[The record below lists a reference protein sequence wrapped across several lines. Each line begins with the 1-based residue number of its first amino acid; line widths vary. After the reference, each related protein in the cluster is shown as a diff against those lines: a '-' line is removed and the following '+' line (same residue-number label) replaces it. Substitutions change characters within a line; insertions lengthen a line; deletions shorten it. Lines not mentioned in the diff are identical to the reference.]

1 MGQSQNA
8 NAGCLS
14 PGLYELLEDSVV
26 AKEIVGLPNGSAAV
40 DTVDPADTPHVLT
53 RYLSD
58 RILFHLESMPAAS
71 RVEEANR
78 ILAALQDGT
87 QDSARISE
95 GPRQLV
101 AIAPPPHAVARK
113 PATPLSDAALLTNT
127 PHEPQVGREIAKE
140 LESADRVD
148 LLIAFVKW
156 SGLHVMDKELQSLKD
171 RGIPF
176 RVLTTVYMG
185 ASDAK
190 AINALARKY
199 GAEIRVSYETRNT
212 RLHAKAWMFHRD
224 SGFSTAYVGS
234 SNLSHSAMLDGVEW
248 NVRLSSIAT
257 PALLQKFEAT
267 FDSYWASDSFEPYD
281 PASDQERLEAALA
294 ECGGRTAKDV
304 SIANVDVRPY
314 PYQAQMLQELEAER
328 IIHNR
333 HRNLIVA
340 ATGTGKTIVAAL
352 DFRRLQ
358 EASTDELSLLFVA
371 HRREILEQAQKTYAT
386 VLRNGAFGEL
396 MVDGQRPVRGKH
408 VFASIQSLTPRNLD
422 NYSPDAFDIVVID
435 EFHHADAPTYQ
446 RIIGHFRPTELL
458 GLTATPERG
467 DGVDVAQKFFDGR
480 IASELRLWDAL
491 DQQLL
496 TPFHYFGVSDGVD
509 LTSLQFRRGRYED
522 KELDAVYTGNDARTA
537 KVLQALNDKVLDPHR
552 MKAIGFCVSVKHA
565 QYMARKFTDDGL
577 PSSALSGES
586 SSDERRAALQALQR
600 GELRAVF
607 AVDLFNEGLDIP
619 QVDTILMLRPTQSS
633 TLFLQQLGRGLRL
646 APGKPV
652 LTVLDFIGF
661 QHRDFR
667 FDLKY
672 RAVTGS
678 SRTRLAKDLEDGFPF
693 LPSGTQIVFDTVAQS
708 VVLDNV
714 KRQLRLTTRQ
724 VVEEIKDLASQQP
737 SPESYTLR
745 QYLSDSMSEAS
756 DIYRRSKYNN
766 RPTTW
771 NTLRRAG
778 GLIPDVV
785 WPSADREI
793 ELLSLLQRAKAFL
806 NVDDPARLYAYE
818 SLLQTDAPPVSSLS
832 LKEQRMA
839 RMLYYSLWP
848 LGPKSG
854 GPEDLESGLQLLR
867 SHTILRNELSQLVD
881 VTADGAR
888 NLPQPLGHDYF
899 DIPLQ
904 THAHYS
910 REELLAG
917 LGMGEEGQ
925 RTPGTVREGVSWI
938 PSSRCEALLVTLHK
952 SEKDFSPNTMYK
964 DYAISETLFHWESQN
979 QTTPLSSAGQR
990 YQYHAAQD
998 SHIML
1003 FVRESATQET
1013 GTSPYI
1019 FLGPVDY
1026 VSHQGSRPMSIVWRL
1041 RRPMPTTVFTSAST
1055 VAPAG
1060 ALSRDLGDIA

>member
-1 MGQSQNA
+1 MGPLHFT
-8 NAGCLS
+8 AGDRLAT
-14 PGLYELLEDSVV
+14 GLYEHLEDSELSRRLADLDVEE
-26 AKEIVGLPNGSAAV
+26 ATLGDV
-40 DTVDPADTPHVLT
+40 DDADSPHVLS
-53 RYLSD
+53 RYLSR
-58 RILFHLESMPAAS
+58 RIHAHLESLPAGA
-71 RVEEANR
+71 RVDEANR
-78 ILAALQDGT
+78 LLAHLDQAPNEPL
-87 QDSARISE
+87 RIAP
-95 GPRQLV
+95 GPRQLL
-101 AIAPPPHAVARK
+101 AVAPETGQPMRR
-113 PATPLSDAALLTNT
+113 PTTPLSDAALLTNT

-156 SGLHVMDKELQSLKD
+156 SGLHVMDKELQALKD
-171 RGIPF
+171 RGVPF

-199 GAEIRVSYETRNT
+199 GAEVRVSYETRNT
-212 RLHAKAWMFHRD
+212 RLHAKAWMFHRKT
-224 SGFSTAYVGS
+224 GFSTAYVGS
-234 SNLSHSAMLDGVEW
+234 SNLSHAAMLDGLEW
-248 NVRLSSIAT
+248 NVRLSSVAT

-267 FDSYWASDSFEPYD
+267 FESYWASDGFELYNP
-281 PASDQERLEAALA
+281 DQDGERLATALA
-294 ECGGRTAKDV
+294 VGGGRVSSDV
-304 SIANVDVRPY
+304 SIAHLDVQPY

-328 IIHNR
+328 VIHDR
-333 HRNLIVA
+333 HRNLVVA

-352 DFRRLQ
+352 DYRRLQ
-358 EASTDELSLLFVA
+358 AGTLDDLSLLFVA
-371 HRREILEQAQKTYAT
+371 HRREILEQARQTYAT
-386 VLRNGAFGEL
+386 VLRDGAFGEL
-396 MVDGQRPVRGKH
+396 VVDGYRPQRGKH
-408 VFASIQSLTPRNLD
+408 VFSSIQSLNANALD
-422 NYSPDAFDIVVID
+422 RFSLDSFDVVVID
-435 EFHHADAPTYQ
+435 EFHHADAPTYR
-446 RIIGHFRPTELL
+446 RIIEHFRPQELL

-467 DGVDVAQKFFDGR
+467 DGVNVAERFFDGR

-509 LTSLQFRRGRYED
+509 LSSLQFRRGRYED
-522 KELDAVYTGNDARTA
+522 RELDAVYTGNDARTA

-552 MKAIGFCVSVKHA
+552 MKAIGFCVSVEHA
-565 QYMARKFTDDGL
+565 KYMARKFNEAGL
-577 PSSALSGES
+577 PSAALSGES
-586 SSDERRAALQALQR
+586 SSEDRRTALKALQR

-646 APGKPV
+646 APDKPV

-661 QHRDFR
+661 QHREFR
-667 FDLKY
+667 FDMKY

-708 VVLDNV
+708 VVLNNV

-724 VVEEIKDLASQQP
+724 VVEEIKDLAAQHP

-745 QYLSDSMSEAS
+745 QYLTDSLSEAS
-756 DIYRRSKYNN
+756 DIYRRSKFEG

-778 GLIPDVV
+778 GLVPDVL
-785 WPSADREI
+785 WPAQDREVEVI
-793 ELLSLLQRAKAFL
+793 ALLQRAKAFL
-806 NVDDPARLYAYE
+806 NVDDPARLRSYAA
-818 SLLQTDAPPVSSLS
+818 LLQPDAPPVSSMPLR
-832 LKEQRMA
+832 EQRMA
-839 RMLYYSLWP
+839 RMLYYSFWP
-848 LGPKSG
+848 QGVKSG
-854 GPEDLESGLQLLR
+854 GPADLDSGLQLLR
-867 SHTILRNELSQLVD
+867 SHAILRDELAQLID
-881 VTADGAR
+881 VTADDAR
-888 NLPQPLGHDYF
+888 NLPQPLGQDYT

-904 THAHYS
+904 THAHYT

-917 LGMGEEGQ
+917 LGMGEAGQ

-938 PSSRCEALLVTLHK
+938 SSSNCEALLVTLHK

-979 QTTPLSSAGQR
+979 QTTPESSAGQR
-990 YQYHAAQD
+990 YQHHAAQGA
-998 SHIML
+998 HIML
-1003 FVRESATQET
+1003 FVRESPTQEA
-1013 GTSPYI
+1013 GTSPYV

-1026 VSHQGSRPMSIVWRL
+1026 VSHEGSKPMSILWRL
-1041 RRPMPTTVFTSAST
+1041 RRPMPSTVFSAAST
-1055 VAPAG
+1055 VAP
-1060 ALSRDLGDIA
+1060 LS

>member
-8 NAGCLS
+8 NVDRLS
-14 PGLYELLEDSVV
+14 PGLYELLEDSVL
-26 AKEIVGLPNGSAAV
+26 AMELTELPEGTAAL
-40 DTVDPADTPHVLT
+40 DTVDPADTPHVLA
-53 RYLSD
+53 RYLND
-58 RILFHLESMPAAS
+58 HILFHLEAVPAAN
-71 RVEEANR
+71 RVDEANR
-78 ILAALQDGT
+78 ILAAVNDGMRNP
-87 QDSARISE
+87 ACISE

-101 AIAPPPHAVARK
+101 AIAPRVGAAARK

-199 GAEIRVSYETRNT
+199 GAEVRVSYETRNT
-212 RLHAKAWMFHRD
+212 RLHAKAWMFHRKT
-224 SGFSTAYVGS
+224 GFSTAYVGS
-234 SNLSHSAMLDGVEW
+234 SNLSHAAMLDGLEW
-248 NVRLSSIAT
+248 NVRLSSVAT
-257 PALLQKFEAT
+257 PALLHKFEAT
-267 FDSYWASDSFEPYD
+267 FESYWASESFESYNPD
-281 PASDQERLEAALA
+281 DDGERLARALA
-294 ECGGRTAKDV
+294 EGGGRVSSEV
-304 SIANVDVRPY
+304 SIAHLDVQPY

-328 IIHNR
+328 VIHDR
-333 HRNLIVA
+333 HRNLVVA
-340 ATGTGKTIVAAL
+340 ATGTGKTILAAL
-352 DFRRLQ
+352 DYRRLQ
-358 EASTDELSLLFVA
+358 AGTPGELSLLFVA
-371 HRREILEQAQKTYAT
+371 HRREILEQARQTYAT
-386 VLRNGAFGEL
+386 VLRDGAFGEL
-396 MVDGQRPVRGKH
+396 MVDGYQPVRGKH
-408 VFASIQSLTPRNLD
+408 VFASIQSLNAKSLD
-422 NYSPDAFDIVVID
+422 RFAPESFDVVVID
-435 EFHHADAPTYQ
+435 EFHHADAPTY
-446 RIIGHFRPTELL
+446 RKIIEHFQPQELL

-467 DGVDVAQKFFDGR
+467 DGVNVAEKFFGGR

-509 LTSLQFRRGRYED
+509 LSSLQFRRGRYED

-565 QYMARKFTDDGL
+565 EYMARKFTAAGL
-577 PSSALSGES
+577 PSAALSGES
-586 SSDERRAALQALQR
+586 SSDERRTALKSLQL

-646 APGKPV
+646 APDKPV

-661 QHRDFR
+661 QHREFR

-678 SRTRLAKDLEDGFPF
+678 SRTRLAKDLEEGFSF
-693 LPSGTQIVFDTVAQS
+693 LPSGTQVVFDTVAQS

-724 VVEEIKDLASQQP
+724 VVDEIRDLAAQQP

-745 QYLSDSMSEAS
+745 QYLTDSLSEAS
-756 DIYRRSKYNN
+756 DIYRRNKFDG

-778 GLIPDVV
+778 GLVPDVL
-785 WPSADREI
+785 WPAEDQET
-793 ELLSLLQRAKAFL
+793 EVLVLLQRAKAFL
-806 NVDDPARLYAYE
+806 NVDDPARLRCYE
-818 SLLQTDAPPVSSLS
+818 DLLRPDAPPVLS
-832 LKEQRMA
+832 LPLREQRIA
-839 RMLYYSLWP
+839 RMLYYSFWP
-848 LGPKSG
+848 QGRKSG
-854 GPEDLESGLQLLR
+854 GPGELESGLQLLR
-867 SHTILRNELSQLVD
+867 SHAILRNELTQLID

-888 NLPQPLGHDYF
+888 NLPRSLGQDYA

-904 THAHYS
+904 THAHYT

-964 DYAISETLFHWESQN
+964 DYAVSETLFHWESQN
-979 QTTPLSSAGQR
+979 QTTPESAAGQR
-990 YQYHAAQD
+990 YQHHTVQN

-1003 FVRESATQET
+1003 FVRESPTQEA
-1013 GTSPYI
+1013 GTSPYV

-1026 VSHQGSRPMSIVWRL
+1026 VSHEGSKPMSIIWKL
-1041 RRPMPTTVFTSAST
+1041 RRPMPSPVFSAAST
-1055 VAPAG
+1055 VAP
-1060 ALSRDLGDIA
+1060 LS

>member
-1 MGQSQNA
+1 MGQSHNA
-8 NAGCLS
+8 NAVRLF
-14 PGLYELLEDSVV
+14 PGLYELLEDS
-26 AKEIVGLPNGSAAV
+26 ALETDLTELPEGSAAL
-40 DTVDPADTPHVLT
+40 DTVDPADSPHVLA
-53 RYLSD
+53 RYLRD
-58 RILFHLESMPAAS
+58 RILLHLESTPAAT
-71 RVEEANR
+71 RVHEANR
-78 ILAALQDGT
+78 ILAALNDEMQDP
-87 QDSARISE
+87 ARISE
-95 GPRQLV
+95 GPRQLMS
-101 AIAPPPHAVARK
+101 IAPTTGAAARK

-190 AINALARKY
+190 AINALTRKY
-199 GAEIRVSYETRNT
+199 GADVRVSYETRNT
-212 RLHAKAWMFHRD
+212 RLHAKAWMFHRKT
-224 SGFSTAYVGS
+224 GFSTAYVGS
-234 SNLSHSAMLDGVEW
+234 SNLSHAAMLDGLEW
-248 NVRLSSIAT
+248 NVRLSSVAT

-267 FDSYWASDSFEPYD
+267 FQSYWASESFEPYNPD
-281 PASDQERLEAALA
+281 DDGERLARALA
-294 ECGGRTAKDV
+294 EGGGRASSDV
-304 SIANVDVRPY
+304 SVAHLDVQPY

-328 IIHNR
+328 VIHDR
-333 HRNLIVA
+333 HRNLVVA

-352 DFRRLQ
+352 DYRRLQ
-358 EASTDELSLLFVA
+358 AGTLGELSLLFVA
-371 HRREILEQAQKTYAT
+371 HRREILEQARQIYAT
-386 VLRNGAFGEL
+386 VLRDGAFGEL
-396 MVDGQRPVRGKH
+396 MVDGYQPIRGKH
-408 VFASIQSLTPRNLD
+408 VFASIQSLNAKNLD
-422 NYSPDAFDIVVID
+422 RFSAESFEVVVID
-435 EFHHADAPTYQ
+435 EFHHADAPTY
-446 RIIGHFRPTELL
+446 RKIIEHFRPQELL

-467 DGVDVAQKFFDGR
+467 DGVNVAEKFFEGR

-509 LTSLQFRRGRYED
+509 LSALQFRRGRYED
-522 KELDAVYTGNDARTA
+522 KDLDAVYTGNDARTA
-537 KVLQALNDKVLDPHR
+537 KVLQALNDKVLDPHS

-565 QYMARKFTDDGL
+565 EYMARKFTEADL
-577 PSSALSGES
+577 PSAALSGVS
-586 SSDERRAALQALQR
+586 STDERRTALKALQR
-600 GELRAVF
+600 GELRVVF

-633 TLFLQQLGRGLRL
+633 ALFLQQLGRGLRL
-646 APGKPV
+646 APDKPV

-661 QHRDFR
+661 QHREFR

-693 LPSGTQIVFDTVAQS
+693 LPSGTQIVFDSVAQS
-708 VVLDNV
+708 VVLNNV

-724 VVEEIKDLASQQP
+724 VVDEIMDLASQQP

-745 QYLSDSMSEAS
+745 QYLTDSLSEAS
-756 DIYRRSKYNN
+756 DIYRRSKFGG

-771 NTLRRAG
+771 STLRRAG
-778 GLIPDVV
+778 GLVPDVL
-785 WPSADREI
+785 WPAEDQEM
-793 ELLSLLQRAKAFL
+793 EVLVLLQRAKAFL
-806 NVDDPARLYAYE
+806 NVDDPTRLHCYE
-818 SLLQTDAPPVSSLS
+818 DLLRPDAPLVSSLP
-832 LKEQRMA
+832 LRERRIA
-839 RMLYYSLWP
+839 RMLYYSFWP
-848 LGPKSG
+848 QGPKSG
-854 GPEDLESGLQLLR
+854 GPVDLESGLQLLR
-867 SHTILRNELSQLVD
+867 SHAILRNELTQLID
-881 VTADGAR
+881 VTADSAR
-888 NLPQPLGHDYF
+888 NLPRSLGQSYA

-904 THAHYS
+904 THAHYT

-964 DYAISETLFHWESQN
+964 DYAISEALFHWESQN
-979 QTTPLSSAGQR
+979 QTTPESAAGQR
-990 YQYHAAQD
+990 YQHHTAQD

-1003 FVRESATQET
+1003 FVRESPTQEA
-1013 GTSPYI
+1013 GTSPYV

-1026 VSHQGSRPMSIVWRL
+1026 VSHEGSKPMSIIWKL
-1041 RRPMPTTVFTSAST
+1041 RRPMPSPVFSDAST
-1055 VAPAG
+1055 VAP
-1060 ALSRDLGDIA
+1060 LS

>member
-1 MGQSQNA
+1 MGYPHS
-8 NAGCLS
+8 LRTEDLPS
-14 PGLYELLEDSVV
+14 GLYEHLEDSELSRQLASLQPGKAALDNVDDADSSHV
-26 AKEIVGLPNGSAAV
+26 LGRYLAQRLQRHFQSIPAAV
-40 DTVDPADTPHVLT
+40 RVD
-53 RYLSD
+53 
-58 RILFHLESMPAAS
+58 
-71 RVEEANR
+71 EANR
-78 ILAALQDGT
+78 ILALLDQESDGEL
-87 QDSARISE
+87 RIAP
-95 GPRQLV
+95 GPRQLLSV
-101 AIAPPPHAVARK
+101 LPEPKKSPRR

-156 SGLHVMDKELQSLKD
+156 SGLHVMDKELQDLKD
-171 RGIPF
+171 RRVPF

-199 GAEIRVSYETRNT
+199 GAEVRVSYETRNT
-212 RLHAKAWMFHRD
+212 RLHAKAWMFHRKT
-224 SGFSTAYVGS
+224 GFSTAYVGS
-234 SNLSHSAMLDGVEW
+234 SNLSHAALLDGLEW
-248 NVRLSSIAT
+248 NVRLSSVAT

-267 FDSYWASDSFEPYD
+267 FESYWASEGFEPYNPD
-281 PASDQERLEAALA
+281 NDGERLSTALA
-294 ECGGRTAKDV
+294 EGGGRVSSDV
-304 SIANVDVRPY
+304 SIAHLDVQPY
-314 PYQAQMLQELEAER
+314 PYQAQILQELEAER
-328 IIHNR
+328 VVHDR
-333 HRNLIVA
+333 HRNLVVA

-352 DFRRLQ
+352 DYRRLQ
-358 EASTDELSLLFVA
+358 AGTVDELSLLFVA
-371 HRREILEQAQKTYAT
+371 HRREILDQARQTYAT
-386 VLRNGAFGEL
+386 VLHDGAFGEL
-396 MVDGQRPVRGKH
+396 MVDGYQPMRGKH
-408 VFASIQSLTPRNLD
+408 VFASIQSLSAKNLD
-422 NYSPDAFDIVVID
+422 RFAPEAFDVVVID
-435 EFHHADAPTYQ
+435 EFHHADAPTY
-446 RIIGHFRPTELL
+446 RKIIDHFCPQELL

-467 DGVDVAQKFFDGR
+467 DGVNVAERFFDGR

-491 DQQLL
+491 HQQLL

-509 LTSLQFRRGRYED
+509 LSALQFRRGRYED
-522 KELDAVYTGNDARTA
+522 KELNAVYTGNDARTA

-565 QYMARKFTDDGL
+565 EYMARQFTEAGL
-577 PSSALSGES
+577 PSAALSGES
-586 SSDERRAALQALQR
+586 SSDERRTVLKALQR

-646 APGKPV
+646 APDKPV

-661 QHRDFR
+661 QHREFR

-693 LPSGTQIVFDTVAQS
+693 LPSGTQIVFDAVAQS
-708 VVLDNV
+708 VVLNNV

-724 VVEEIKDLASQQP
+724 VVEEIRDLAAQQP
-737 SPESYTLR
+737 SPESYTLH
-745 QYLSDSMSEAS
+745 QYLTDTLSEAS
-756 DIYRRSKYNN
+756 DIYRRSKFDG

-778 GLIPDVV
+778 GLVPDVL
-785 WPSADREI
+785 WPAENQ
-793 ELLSLLQRAKAFL
+793 EVEVLGLLQRAKAFL
-806 NVDDPARLYAYE
+806 NVDDPARLRSYE
-818 SLLQTDAPPVSSLS
+818 ILLRADAPPASSLP
-832 LKEQRMA
+832 LREQRMA
-839 RMLYYSLWP
+839 RMLYYSFWP
-848 LGPKSG
+848 QGPKSG
-854 GPEDLESGLQLLR
+854 GPADLENGLQLLR
-867 SHTILRNELSQLVD
+867 SYAIIRDELTQLID
-881 VTADGAR
+881 VTADNAR
-888 NLPQPLGHDYF
+888 NMPLPLGQGYA

-904 THAHYS
+904 THAHYT

-938 PSSRCEALLVTLHK
+938 PSSRCEALLVTLNK

-964 DYAISETLFHWESQN
+964 DYAISQTLFHWESQN
-979 QTTPLSSAGQR
+979 QTTPESSAGQR
-990 YQYHAAQD
+990 YQHHTTQD

-1003 FVRESATQET
+1003 FVRESPTQEA
-1013 GTSPYI
+1013 GTSPYV

-1026 VSHQGSRPMSIVWRL
+1026 VSHEGSKPMSIIWKL
-1041 RRPMPTTVFTSAST
+1041 HRPMPSTVFSAAST
-1055 VAPAG
+1055 VAP
-1060 ALSRDLGDIA
+1060 LS

>member
-1 MGQSQNA
+1 MPSTDNER
-8 NAGCLS
+8 LF
-14 PGLYELLEDSVV
+14 PGLYEHLEDERLTQQIATLAPGRV
-26 AKEIVGLPNGSAAV
+26 ALDDV
-40 DTVDPADTPHVLT
+40 DDADSPHVLS
-53 RYLSD
+53 RYLAH
-58 RILFHLESMPAAS
+58 RIHRHLQSVPARH
-71 RVEEANR
+71 RVDEANR
-78 ILAALQDGT
+78 ILELLDRGADEAFYI
-87 QDSARISE
+87 AP
-95 GPRQLV
+95 GPRQLM
-101 AIAPPPHAVARK
+101 AVTQEASTPLRR

-156 SGLHVMDKELQSLKD
+156 SGLHVMDKELQNLKD
-171 RGIPF
+171 RGVPF

-199 GAEIRVSYETRNT
+199 GAEVRVSYETRNT
-212 RLHAKAWMFHRD
+212 RLHAKAWMFHRRT
-224 SGFSTAYVGS
+224 GFSTAYVGS
-234 SNLSHSAMLDGVEW
+234 SNLSHAAMLDGLEW
-248 NVRLSSIAT
+248 NVRLSSVAT

-267 FDSYWASDSFEPYD
+267 FESYWASESFEPYNPD
-281 PASDQERLEAALA
+281 DDGERLARALA
-294 ECGGRTAKDV
+294 AGSGRVSSDV
-304 SIANVDVRPY
+304 SIAHLDVQPY

-328 IIHNR
+328 VIHDR
-333 HRNLIVA
+333 HRNLVVA

-352 DFRRLQ
+352 DYRRLQ
-358 EASTDELSLLFVA
+358 ADTLNELSLLFVA
-371 HRREILEQAQKTYAT
+371 HRREILEQARQTYAT
-386 VLRNGAFGEL
+386 VLRDGAFGEL
-396 MVDGQRPVRGKH
+396 MVDGHQPVRGRH
-408 VFASIQSLTPRNLD
+408 VFASIQSLNTKNLGRFA
-422 NYSPDAFDIVVID
+422 PDAFDVVVID
-435 EFHHADAPTYQ
+435 EFHHADAPTY
-446 RIIGHFRPTELL
+446 RKIIEHFRPQELL

-467 DGVDVAQKFFDGR
+467 DGVNVAERFFEDR

-509 LTSLQFRRGRYED
+509 LSSLQFRRGRYED

-537 KVLQALNDKVLDPHR
+537 KVLQALNDKVLDPHH

-565 QYMARKFTDDGL
+565 EYMARKFTTSGL
-577 PSSALSGES
+577 PSAALSGES
-586 SSDERRAALQALQR
+586 SSNERRTVLKALQR

-619 QVDTILMLRPTQSS
+619 QVDTILLLRPTQSS

-646 APGKPV
+646 APDKPV

-661 QHRDFR
+661 QHREFR
-667 FDLKY
+667 FDMKY

-678 SRTRLAKDLEDGFPF
+678 SRTRLAKDLEDGFSF

-708 VVLDNV
+708 VVLNNV

-724 VVEEIKDLASQQP
+724 VVDEIKDLAAQQP
-737 SPESYTLR
+737 VPESYTLR
-745 QYLSDSMSEAS
+745 QYLADSLSEAS
-756 DIYRRSKYNN
+756 DIYRRSKFDG

-778 GLIPDVV
+778 GLVPDVL
-785 WPSADREI
+785 WPPADQEV
-793 ELLSLLQRAKAFL
+793 EVLTLLQRAKAFL
-806 NVDDPARLYAYE
+806 NVDDPARLRSYE
-818 SLLQTDAPPVSSLS
+818 VLLQPDAPPVSSLP
-832 LKEQRMA
+832 LRKQRMA
-839 RMLYYSLWP
+839 RMLYYSFWP
-848 LGPKSG
+848 QGSKSG
-854 GPEDLESGLQLLR
+854 GPDNLESGLRLLR
-867 SHTILRNELSQLVD
+867 SHAILRNELAQLID
-881 VTADGAR
+881 VTADNAR
-888 NLPQPLGHDYF
+888 NLPRPLGNGYA

-904 THAHYS
+904 THAHYT

-979 QTTPLSSAGQR
+979 QTTPECAAGQR
-990 YQYHAAQD
+990 YQHHTAQD

-1003 FVRESATQET
+1003 FVRDSPTQEA
-1013 GTSPYI
+1013 GTSPYV

-1026 VSHQGSRPMSIVWRL
+1026 VSHEGSKPMSIIWKL
-1041 RRPMPTTVFTSAST
+1041 RRPMPSPVFSAAST
-1055 VAPAG
+1055 VAP
-1060 ALSRDLGDIA
+1060 LS

>member
-1 MGQSQNA
+1 MGQLQNA
-8 NAGCLS
+8 KSGQLS
-14 PGLYELLEDSVV
+14 PGLYELLEDSSL
-26 AKEIVGLPNGSAAV
+26 AMNLMDLPDGSAAL
-40 DTVDPADTPHVLT
+40 DTVDPADTPHVLA

-58 RILFHLESMPAAS
+58 RILFHLESIPAAT
-71 RVEEANR
+71 RVDEANR
-78 ILAALQDGT
+78 ILAALNDGM
-87 QDSARISE
+87 QEPARISE

-101 AIAPPPHAVARK
+101 AISSTAGAAVRK

-127 PHEPQVGREIAKE
+127 PHEPQVGREIATE

-212 RLHAKAWMFHRD
+212 RLHAKAWMFHRKT
-224 SGFSTAYVGS
+224 GFSTAYVGS
-234 SNLSHSAMLDGVEW
+234 SNLSHAAMLDGLEW

-257 PALLQKFEAT
+257 PGILQKFEAT
-267 FDSYWASDSFEPYD
+267 FESYWASEVFEPYD
-281 PASDQERLEAALA
+281 PDVDGKRLATALA
-294 ECGGRTAKDV
+294 EGGGRTSSDV
-304 SIANVDVRPY
+304 PIAHLDVQPY

-328 IIHNR
+328 VIHDR
-333 HRNLIVA
+333 HRNLVVA

-352 DFRRLQ
+352 DYRRLQ
-358 EASTDELSLLFVA
+358 AGTLDELSLLFVA
-371 HRREILEQAQKTYAT
+371 HRREILEQARQTYAT
-386 VLRNGAFGEL
+386 VLRDGAFGEL
-396 MVDGQRPVRGKH
+396 MVDGYQPVRGKH
-408 VFASIQSLTPRNLD
+408 VFASIQSLNAKNLD
-422 NYSPDAFDIVVID
+422 RFASDAFDVVVID
-435 EFHHADAPTYQ
+435 EFHHADAPTYR
-446 RIIGHFRPTELL
+446 RIIEHFQSQELL

-467 DGVDVAQKFFDGR
+467 DGVNVAEKFFEGR
-480 IASELRLWDAL
+480 IASELRLWEAL

-509 LTSLQFRRGRYED
+509 LSTLQFRRGRYED
-522 KELDAVYTGNDARTA
+522 AALDAVYTGNDARTA
-537 KVLQALNDKVLDPHR
+537 KVLQALNDKVLDPYH

-565 QYMARKFTDDGL
+565 EYMARKFTEAGL
-577 PSSALSGES
+577 PSAALSGES
-586 SSDERRAALQALQR
+586 SSDERRTALKALQR

-646 APGKPV
+646 APDKPV

-661 QHRDFR
+661 QHREFR

-678 SRTRLAKDLEDGFPF
+678 SRTRLAKDLEDGFTF
-693 LPSGTQIVFDTVAQS
+693 LPSGTQIVFDSVAQS
-708 VVLDNV
+708 VVLNNV

-724 VVEEIKDLASQQP
+724 VVDEIRDLAAQQ
-737 SPESYTLR
+737 SLPELYTLR
-745 QYLSDSMSEAS
+745 QYLTDSLSEAS
-756 DIYRRSKYNN
+756 DIYRRSKFDG

-778 GLIPDVV
+778 GLVPDVL
-785 WPSADREI
+785 WPAEDQEV
-793 ELLSLLQRAKAFL
+793 EVLVLLQRAKAFL
-806 NVDDPARLYAYE
+806 NVDDPARLQSYE
-818 SLLQTDAPPVSSLS
+818 VLLRPDAPPVSSLP

-839 RMLYYSLWP
+839 RMLYYSFWP
-848 LGPKSG
+848 QGPKSG
-854 GPEDLESGLQLLR
+854 GPADLESGLQLLR
-867 SHTILRNELSQLVD
+867 SHPILRNELAQLID

-888 NLPQPLGHDYF
+888 NLPRPLGQGYA
-899 DIPLQ
+899 DIPLL
-904 THAHYS
+904 THAHYT

-964 DYAISETLFHWESQN
+964 DYAVSETLFHWESQN
-979 QTTPLSSAGQR
+979 QTTPESSAGQR
-990 YQYHAAQD
+990 YQHHTAQD

-1003 FVRESATQET
+1003 FVRESPTQET
-1013 GTSPYI
+1013 GTSPYV

-1026 VSHQGSRPMSIVWRL
+1026 VSHEGARPMSIIWKL
-1041 RRPMPTTVFTSAST
+1041 RRSMPSTLFSAAST
-1055 VAPAG
+1055 VAP
-1060 ALSRDLGDIA
+1060 LS

>member
-1 MGQSQNA
+1 MRPTPSTA
-8 NAGCLS
+8 NERLF
-14 PGLYELLEDSVV
+14 PGLYEHLEDERLTEHLATLAPGRV
-26 AKEIVGLPNGSAAV
+26 ALDDV
-40 DTVDPADTPHVLT
+40 DDADSPHVLS
-53 RYLSD
+53 RYLAH
-58 RILFHLESMPAAS
+58 RIHRHLQSVPARH
-71 RVEEANR
+71 RVDEANR
-78 ILAALQDGT
+78 ILELLGQEADETFYIAP
-87 QDSARISE
+87 
-95 GPRQLV
+95 GPRQL
-101 AIAPPPHAVARK
+101 IAVSQEAGKPLQR

-156 SGLHVMDKELQSLKD
+156 SGLHVMDKELQNVKD
-171 RGIPF
+171 RGVPF

-199 GAEIRVSYETRNT
+199 GAEVRVSYETRNT
-212 RLHAKAWMFHRD
+212 RLHAKAWMFHRRT
-224 SGFSTAYVGS
+224 GFSTAYVGS
-234 SNLSHSAMLDGVEW
+234 SNLSHAAMLDGLEW
-248 NVRLSSIAT
+248 NVRLSSVAT

-267 FDSYWASDSFEPYD
+267 FESYWASESFEPYHPD
-281 PASDQERLEAALA
+281 DDGERLARALA
-294 ECGGRTAKDV
+294 EGGGRMSSDV
-304 SIANVDVRPY
+304 SIAHLDVQPY

-328 IIHNR
+328 VIHDR
-333 HRNLIVA
+333 HQNLVVA
-340 ATGTGKTIVAAL
+340 ATGTGKTILAAL
-352 DFRRLQ
+352 DYRRLQ
-358 EASTDELSLLFVA
+358 DGALNELSLLFVA
-371 HRREILEQAQKTYAT
+371 HRREVLEQARQTYAT
-386 VLRNGAFGEL
+386 VLRDGAFGEL
-396 MVDGQRPVRGKH
+396 MVDGHQPVRGKH
-408 VFASIQSLTPRNLD
+408 VFASIQSLHAKSLD
-422 NYSPDAFDIVVID
+422 RFAPDAFDVVVID
-435 EFHHADAPTYQ
+435 EFHHADAPTY
-446 RIIGHFRPTELL
+446 RKIIEHFCPQELL

-467 DGVDVAQKFFDGR
+467 DGVNVAERFFEGR

-509 LTSLQFRRGRYED
+509 LSSLQFRRGRYED

-565 QYMARKFTDDGL
+565 EYMAQKFTASGL
-577 PSSALSGES
+577 PSAALSGQS
-586 SSDERRAALQALQR
+586 SSDERRTVLKALQR

-646 APGKPV
+646 APDKPV

-661 QHRDFR
+661 QHREFR

-678 SRTRLAKDLEDGFPF
+678 SRTRLAKDLEDGFSF

-708 VVLDNV
+708 VVLNNV

-724 VVEEIKDLASQQP
+724 VVDEIKDLAAQQP
-737 SPESYTLR
+737 VPESYSLR
-745 QYLSDSMSEAS
+745 QYLTDSLSEAS
-756 DIYRRSKYNN
+756 DIYRRSKFDG

-778 GLIPDVV
+778 GLVPDVL
-785 WPSADREI
+785 WPTADREG
-793 ELLSLLQRAKAFL
+793 EVLSLLQRAKAFL
-806 NVDDPARLYAYE
+806 SVDDPARLRSYE
-818 SLLQTDAPPVSSLS
+818 LLLQPDAPPVSSLP

-839 RMLYYSLWP
+839 RMLYYSFWP
-848 LGPKSG
+848 QGPKSG
-854 GPEDLESGLQLLR
+854 GPNDLESGLHLLR
-867 SHTILRNELSQLVD
+867 SHAILRNELTQLID
-881 VTADGAR
+881 VTNDNAR
-888 NLPQPLGHDYF
+888 NLPRPLGTGYT

-904 THAHYS
+904 THAHYT

-979 QTTPLSSAGQR
+979 QTTPESAAGQR
-990 YQYHAAQD
+990 YQRHTAQD

-1003 FVRESATQET
+1003 FVRESPTQEA
-1013 GTSPYI
+1013 GTSPYV

-1026 VSHQGSRPMSIVWRL
+1026 VSHEGSKPMSIIWKL
-1041 RRPMPTTVFTSAST
+1041 RRPMPSPTFSVAST
-1055 VAPAG
+1055 VAP
-1060 ALSRDLGDIA
+1060 LS

>member
-8 NAGCLS
+8 NVNRLS
-14 PGLYELLEDSVV
+14 PGLYELLEDSVL
-26 AKEIVGLPNGSAAV
+26 ATKLTELPDGSAAL
-40 DTVDPADTPHVLT
+40 DTVDPADTPHVLA
-53 RYLSD
+53 RYLND
-58 RILFHLESMPAAS
+58 RILFHLESIPAAT
-71 RVEEANR
+71 RVDEANR
-78 ILAALQDGT
+78 ILRALNDGMR
-87 QDSARISE
+87 APACISE

-101 AIAPPPHAVARK
+101 AIAPTTGAAARK

-156 SGLHVMDKELQSLKD
+156 SGLHVMHKELQSLKD

-190 AINALARKY
+190 AINALARRY
-199 GAEIRVSYETRNT
+199 GAEVRVSYETRNT
-212 RLHAKAWMFHRD
+212 RLHAKAWMFHRKT
-224 SGFSTAYVGS
+224 GFSTAYVGS
-234 SNLSHSAMLDGVEW
+234 SNLSHAAMLDGLEW
-248 NVRLSSIAT
+248 NVRLSSVAT

-267 FDSYWASDSFEPYD
+267 FESYWASESFERYNPD
-281 PASDQERLEAALA
+281 DDGERLANALA
-294 ECGGRTAKDV
+294 EGGGRVSSDV
-304 SIANVDVRPY
+304 PIAHLDVQPY

-328 IIHNR
+328 VIHDR
-333 HRNLIVA
+333 HRNLVVA
-340 ATGTGKTIVAAL
+340 ATGTGKTIIAAL
-352 DFRRLQ
+352 DYRRMQ
-358 EASTDELSLLFVA
+358 ASTINELSLLFVA
-371 HRREILEQAQKTYAT
+371 HRREILEQARQAYAT
-386 VLRNGAFGEL
+386 VLRDGAFGEL
-396 MVDGQRPVRGKH
+396 MVDGYQPVRSKH
-408 VFASIQSLTPRNLD
+408 VFASIQSLNAKSLD
-422 NYSPDAFDIVVID
+422 RFASDGFDVVVID
-435 EFHHADAPTYQ
+435 EFHHADAPTY
-446 RIIGHFRPTELL
+446 RKFIEHFRPKELL

-467 DGVDVAQKFFDGR
+467 DGVNVAQRFFEGR

-496 TPFHYFGVSDGVD
+496 TPFHYFGVSDDVD
-509 LTSLQFRRGRYED
+509 LSSLQFRRGRYED

-565 QYMARKFTDDGL
+565 EYMARKFTASGL

-586 SSDERRAALQALQR
+586 SSDERRTALKALQR

-646 APGKPV
+646 APNKPV

-661 QHRDFR
+661 QHREFR

-678 SRTRLAKDLEDGFPF
+678 SRTRLAKDLEDCFPF

-708 VVLDNV
+708 VVLNNV

-724 VVEEIKDLASQQP
+724 VVDEIKDLAAQQ
-737 SPESYTLR
+737 STPESYTLR
-745 QYLSDSMSEAS
+745 QYLTDSLSEAS
-756 DIYRRSKYNN
+756 DIYRRNKFDG

-778 GLIPDVV
+778 GLVPDFL
-785 WPSADREI
+785 WPAEDQEV
-793 ELLSLLQRAKAFL
+793 EVLVLLQRAKAFL
-806 NVDDPARLYAYE
+806 NVDDPARLRSYE
-818 SLLQTDAPPVSSLS
+818 DLIRPDAPPVSSLP
-832 LKEQRMA
+832 LREQRLA
-839 RMLYYSLWP
+839 RMLYYSFWP
-848 LGPKSG
+848 QGQKSG
-854 GPEDLESGLQLLR
+854 GPGDLESGLQLLR
-867 SHTILRNELSQLVD
+867 SHAIVRNELTQLID
-881 VTADGAR
+881 VTADSAR
-888 NLPQPLGHDYF
+888 NLPRPLGQGYA

-904 THAHYS
+904 THAHYT

-917 LGMGEEGQ
+917 LGMGEEGL

-979 QTTPLSSAGQR
+979 QTAPESSAGQR
-990 YQYHAAQD
+990 YQQHVAQG

-1003 FVRESATQET
+1003 FVRESPTQEA
-1013 GTSPYI
+1013 GTSPYV

-1026 VSHQGSRPMSIVWRL
+1026 VSHEGSKPMSIIWKL
-1041 RRPMPTTVFTSAST
+1041 RRAMPSTVFSAAST
-1055 VAPAG
+1055 VAP
-1060 ALSRDLGDIA
+1060 LS